1 MQIVRTIIWVLLL
14 VALLLFSVVNW
25 EPIVTVRIWEN
36 LVIDTKIPAIVIVS
50 FLIGFLPMW
59 LYHRAAKWQLKRR
72 IASLESA
79 ARTAAATPVAP
90 REPVEEEDH
99 AGTERRGDE
108 GRGFETGG
116 AHTREA
122 EIDAAETRSDEVFTP
137 ARTDAE
143 TSGSERTTRPPQA

>member
-14 VALLLFSVVNW
+14 IALLLFSVMNW

-36 LVIDTKIPAIVIVS
+36 LVVDTKIPAIVIIS

-90 REPVEEEDH
+90 RRTVEEE
-99 AGTERRGDE
+99 E
-108 GRGFETGG
+108 
-116 AHTREA
+116 EA
-122 EIDAAETRSDEVFTP
+122 VAETPGDDVL
-137 ARTDAE
+137 ARDLANPE
-143 TSGSERTTRPPQA
+143 APSPDQSGKPPQA